1 MIDID
6 EAKGIDFI
14 FRPSYTNL
22 KHTRRGYTE
31 LVDEDSRKNVM
42 MRLRRIEG
50 QVRGVQRMIEE
61 EADCGEV
68 LNQVAAIKSA
78 VNQVGLLV
86 FENHARDCIKTAI
99 AEDPDGDSLKEIVG
113 MMGRLIR

>member
-1 MIDID
+1 MTEKD
-6 EAKGIDFI
+6 A
-14 FRPSYTNL
+14 
-22 KHTRRGYTE
+22 RRNI
-31 LVDEDSRKNVM
+31 L

-61 EADCGEV
+61 EADCAEV

-78 VNQVGLLV
+78 ISQVGLLV
-86 FENHARDCIKTAI
+86 FENHARDCLQSAYQD
-99 AEDPDGDSLKEIVG
+99 DPSGESLKEIVV